1 MSSEE
6 RLIRAHDLSVS
17 ALLGDTIYNFG
28 ELVSK
33 PMMMNLNSI
42 ILKKKPLIFACIQL
56 MHPILDS
63 LNGTQHEWLK
73 KLLFTFNEG
82 NIGKF
87 EALAPLFPKEVSSF
101 SVYYTSMGDA
111 DSHLNAGYPTRKLP
125 LPPSED
131 LSHGSY

>member
-1 MSSEE
+1 MSPEE

-28 ELVSK
+28 ELVSEH
-33 PMMMNLNSI
+33 MNLGSI
-42 ILKKKPLIFACIQL
+42 YTKTPIFACIQL
-56 MHPILDS
+56 MHPILDA
-63 LNGTQHEWLK
+63 LNGSQHEWLK

-87 EALAPLFPKEVSSF
+87 EALAPLLPKEVPSF
-101 SVYYTSMGDA
+101 LSNTSMMKL
-111 DSHLNAGYPTRKLP
+111 SLKLIAGHPTRKLP

>member
-1 MSSEE
+1 MSPEE

-17 ALLGDTIYNFG
+17 AFLGDTIYNFG
-28 ELVSK
+28 ELVSG
-33 PMMMNLNSI
+33 PAMNP
-42 ILKKKPLIFACIQL
+42 KLIEENFKFGCIQL

-87 EALAPLFPKEVSSF
+87 EALAPLFPKEVYHPSSLMQ
-101 SVYYTSMGDA
+101 V
-111 DSHLNAGYPTRKLP
+111 
-125 LPPSED
+125 
-131 LSHGSY
+131 

>member
-1 MSSEE
+1 
-6 RLIRAHDLSVS
+6 
-17 ALLGDTIYNFG
+17 
-28 ELVSK
+28 
-33 PMMMNLNSI
+33 
-42 ILKKKPLIFACIQL
+42 

-63 LNGTQHEWLK
+63 LDATQHEWLK

-87 EALAPLFPKEVSSF
+87 EALAPLFPKEVPFFLSN
-101 SVYYTSMGDA
+101 TSMTTMK
-111 DSHLNAGYPTRKLP
+111 SQLNAGYPTRKLP